1 MNDDGN
7 NNVLVL
13 ADDFTGANDAGV
25 SLAEAGMAVE
35 VAFTA
40 GQASSVRALILNSDS
55 RAMSAAAAA
64 DKVTALLRGAATF
77 TAHWQVKK
85 IDSTLRGNP
94 GAELEAMMTVQN
106 CRVAVVAPAYP
117 AAGRH
122 TRDGRCY
129 VRGVALD
136 QTEFAS
142 DPKTPVSR
150 ADIAGI
156 LAMQS
161 RLPCRSLSAAQ
172 LPAALAA
179 ADEERRVLIVDA
191 WEDGHLD
198 QVIDAVAP
206 HVRKTLLVGS
216 AGLCEALARRLRR
229 SEQGPLLA
237 VVGSMSEMAQ
247 RQVAALQAHPRVR
260 QIEIDVARVFSGSP
274 EDEARRI
281 AGVLREGRH
290 CVVTTRPDSAARQ
303 GIEARCREQ
312 GLSRAAYGERICGW
326 LAALTAQ
333 AVAQCPPGA
342 LYLSGGDVAIAVAQA
357 LGASGFQI
365 RGRVAECVPYG
376 HFLGGRWSRP
386 VMTKAG
392 GFGTD
397 TTLLHVVNFIEEK
410 LSV

>member
-1 MNDDGN
+1 MNDGN
-7 NNVLVL
+7 NRVLVL

-25 SLAEAGMAVE
+25 SLAEAGMSVE

-40 GQASSVRALILNSDS
+40 GQPSTARALILNSDS

-64 DKVTALLRGAATF
+64 DKVAALLRGAATF
-77 TAHWQVKK
+77 VPHWQVKK

-94 GAELEAMMTVQN
+94 GGELEGNDGGARLPDGGEWPRLIRQPGGIPGRALL
-106 CRVAVVAPAYP
+106 CAWCAPRSDRV
-117 AAGRH
+117 
-122 TRDGRCY
+122 
-129 VRGVALD
+129 
-136 QTEFAS
+136 AS

-150 ADIAGI
+150 AEISEI
-156 LAMQS
+156 IAMQS
-161 RLPCRSLSAAQ
+161 RLPCLTLNAGQ
-172 LPAALAA
+172 LPAALATA
-179 ADEERRVLIVDA
+179 GEEKRVFIVDA
-191 WEDGHLD
+191 WEDSHLD

-206 HVRKTLLVGS
+206 HARETLLVGS

-247 RQVAALQAHPRVR
+247 RQVAALQVHSRVR
-260 QIEIDVARVFSGSP
+260 VIEIDVEQAFSGSP
-274 EDEARRI
+274 KEEASRI
-281 AGVLREGRH
+281 AGALREGQH
-290 CVVTTRPDSAARQ
+290 CVVTTRPNHAARH
-303 GIEARCREQ
+303 GIEARCRER
-312 GLSRAAYGERICGW
+312 GLSRAAYGEHICAW
-326 LAALTAQ
+326 LADVTALV
-333 AVAQCPPGA
+333 VALCPPGA
-342 LYLSGGDVAIAVAQA
+342 LYLSGGDVAIAVAHA
-357 LGASGFQI
+357 LGATGFQI
-365 RGRVAECVPYG
+365 RGRVAECIPYG

>member
-1 MNDDGN
+1 MKDGN
-7 NNVLVL
+7 NSVLVL

-25 SLAEAGMAVE
+25 SLAEAGMSVE
-35 VAFTA
+35 VAFSA
-40 GQASSVRALILNSDS
+40 GQASSARALILNSDS
-55 RAMSAAAAA
+55 RAMTAGAAA
-64 DKVTALLRGAATF
+64 DKVTALLRGAARF
-77 TAHWQVKK
+77 APRWQIKK

-94 GAELEAMMTVQN
+94 GAELEAMMTAQG

-129 VRGVALD
+129 VHGIPLD
-136 QTEFAS
+136 HTEFAS

-161 RLPCRSLSAAQ
+161 RLPSRSLSAAQ
-172 LPAALAA
+172 LPGALATA
-179 ADEERRVLIVDA
+179 GEARQVLIIDA
-191 WEDGHLD
+191 WEDSHLD

-206 HVRKTLLVGS
+206 HAQETLLVGS
-216 AGLCEALARRLRR
+216 AGLCEALARRL
-229 SEQGPLLA
+229 PA
-237 VVGSMSEMAQ
+237 PQ
-247 RQVAALQAHPRVR
+247 RAGAAAGGGRLDERDGAAPVAALQAHSRVR
-260 QIEIDVARVFSGSP
+260 KIEIDVEQAFSGSP
-274 EDEARRI
+274 KEEASRI
-281 AGVLREGRH
+281 AEVLREGDH
-290 CVVTTRPDSAARQ
+290 CVVTTRPNNAVRH
-303 GIEARCREQ
+303 GIEAQCRER
-312 GLSRAAYGERICGW
+312 GLSRAAYGEHICAW
-326 LAALTAQ
+326 LADVTAQ
-333 AVAQCPPGA
+333 AVALCPPGA

-376 HFLGGRWSRP
+376 YFLGGRWSRP